1 MKPSSN
7 AVGREAARKVHKNGS
22 FLTPVSSRCSLQD
35 HHTIQT
41 LMKWDQSCQQ
51 KSAWV
56 FHLIEQ
62 FTSSCNAF
70 LFVEKNLYYLTENRW
85 SQALNSLTT
94 SNCQLLLGLMR
105 LHAKN
110 SEISAETKSEDKT
123 HFIFSFKG
131 NRLVQRLSYVLI
143 YIFYRIIP
151 QTNLPKFNFSTSS

>member
-41 LMKWDQSCQQ
+41 LMKWDQRGWQ

-62 FTSSCNAF
+62 LTFNCNAF
-70 LFVEKNLYYLTENRW
+70 LFVEKTRPYLTENRW

-94 SNCQLLLGLMR
+94 SNCQLLLGLM
-105 LHAKN
+105 LLKHHFQVQMDDPPKDDPPKN
-110 SEISAETKSEDKT
+110 GSSKDGPPKDNPRKMIL
-123 HFIFSFKG
+123 
-131 NRLVQRLSYVLI
+131 R
-143 YIFYRIIP
+143 RITQPPRRMVP
-151 QTNLPKFNFSTSS
+151 QE